1 MRRNLIGIAAIREK
15 SAELDLPMERLLA
28 VYMMEQLVL
37 CLSVSERGERLL
49 LKNPGELSLN
59 GRSGSYQLRYV

>member
-37 CLSVSERGERLL
+37 CL
-49 LKNPGELSLN
+49 
-59 GRSGSYQLRYV
+59 